1 MSRHMRN
8 RGQGGFTL
16 IELMA
21 AVLII
26 GILLAI
32 AIPTF
37 LGARTRAQDGVA
49 KSSLRTAL
57 TAANVIFTD
66 SETYTGSTA
75 AALATA
81 EGSLTFAANPAQAAT
96 GGKSISVLPAAAQWS
111 AAALSQSGSCF
122 LIRTTASG
130 AVTYGRVNGG
140 ACNGARAQANATQPR
155 W

>member
-1 MSRHMRN
+1 MSRFRTRHDER
-8 RGQGGFTL
+8 GFTL

-49 KSSLRTAL
+49 KSSLRNAL

-66 SETYTGSTA
+66 SETYSTA
-75 AALATA
+75 TSAAMAIA
-81 EGSLTFAANPAQAAT
+81 EGSLTYAASPTSSSAP
-96 GGKSISVLPAAAQWS
+96 KEISVLPAAGSW
-111 AAALSQSGSCF
+111 AAASLSASGQCF
-122 LIRTTASG
+122 LIQTTSAG
-130 AVTYGRVNGG
+130 AVTYGVVTGG
-140 ACNGARAQANATQPR
+140 NCNGARASAGATAAR

>member
-1 MSRHMRN
+1 MTRLRRLRSER
-8 RGQGGFTL
+8 GFTL

-37 LGARTRAQDGVA
+37 LGARTRAQDGVTKA
-49 KSSLRTAL
+49 SLRNAL

-66 SETYTGSTA
+66 NETYTTATA
-75 AALATA
+75 ASLATA
-81 EGSLTFAANPAQAAT
+81 EGSLTFVSSPTSSTTPKQ
-96 GGKSISVLPAAAQWS
+96 ISVLPAAAVWS
-111 AAALSQSGSCF
+111 AAARSASGQCF
-122 LIRTTASG
+122 LIRTTAAG
-130 AVTYGRVNGG
+130 AVTYGVVAGG
-140 ACNGARAQANATQPR
+140 ACNGARANTGATATR

>member
-1 MSRHMRN
+1 MSRFRTRHNER
-8 RGQGGFTL
+8 GFTL

-49 KSSLRTAL
+49 KSSLRNAL

-66 SETYTGSTA
+66 SETYANSTA
-75 AALATA
+75 AALAIA
-81 EGSLTFAANPAQAAT
+81 EGSLTFVASPTSSTSPKQ
-96 GGKSISVLPAAAQWS
+96 ISALPAAVAWS
-111 AAALSQSGSCF
+111 AASLSASGQCF
-122 LIRTTASG
+122 LIRTTSAG
-130 AVTYGRVNGG
+130 AVTYGQVTGG
-140 ACNGARAQANATQPR
+140 ACNGARANTGATATR